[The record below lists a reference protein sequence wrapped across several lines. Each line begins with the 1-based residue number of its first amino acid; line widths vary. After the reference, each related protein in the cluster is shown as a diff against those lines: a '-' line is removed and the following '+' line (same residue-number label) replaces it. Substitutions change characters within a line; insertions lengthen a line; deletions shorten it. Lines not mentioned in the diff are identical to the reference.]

1 MKTTLLSIATFMV
14 LACNSHA
21 LRAQDL
27 GSAPQS
33 QSNSANLSSCATA
46 AFLILEQGKLAGVD
60 WVEYRASQV
69 HTRTILMQSRVI
81 DATIDLRPDQ
91 TAAHSSVVL
100 SIAGEAPEAPK
111 TRDLGQGS
119 IYLSD
124 MIVSSVEQAVARAR
138 VLNQPVSHVLATS
151 LYRDSPTDV
160 LVERVDGTDWTVTF
174 HNKSYRVLTDEHGCM
189 LSATLP
195 EYGVVIERRTDFT
208 VAQYPLWPPYAA
220 PPDGAYLASDVSIHV
235 PQGHTLAGTL
245 TMPLHGKLVPA
256 AVLITGL
263 SPAERNGGS
272 PPWMPLRDLADALTR
287 AGIAV
292 LRVDDRGIG
301 KSTGDHAPSTTFDE
315 ADDVQTEVAWLR
327 AQPGIDPKRIALV
340 GYSEGGLIDLIVA
353 SKDLS
358 IAAIV
363 SLDGSGVPGAQL
375 AREQTEQS
383 VLHDPSIP
391 AADREK
397 EVEKELAE
405 PMTPRESVFITID
418 PLLYAGR
425 VHCPALILHGG
436 SDLTVPIRSAE
447 KIASAIRS
455 NGNSDV
461 TVRIIPAV
469 SHSMLPDPVG
479 PGSGWVYLPAFATSP
494 QLLDVMTH
502 WAATR
507 LLTSS
512 RKDMQR

>member
-21 LRAQDL
+21 LRAQDR

-33 QSNSANLSSCATA
+33 QSNSANLSSCGPA
-46 AFLILEQGKLAGVD
+46 ALLILEQGKLAGVD
-60 WVEYRASQV
+60 WVEHVGSTV
-69 HTRTILMQSRVI
+69 HTRSILTQSIAI
-81 DATIDLRPDQ
+81 DATVDLRADQ
-91 TAAHSSVVL
+91 TAAHSSVVVTA
-100 SIAGEAPEAPK
+100 AGEKPGEPVQ
-111 TRDLGQGS
+111 RDPGQGS

-138 VLNQPVSHVLATS
+138 VLGGRVEHVTGKS
-151 LYRDSPTDV
+151 LFSDSSTDM
-160 LVERVDGTDWTVTF
+160 LVERIDDTDWTVSF
-174 HNKSYRVLTDEHGCM
+174 RNKNYRVLTDSKGCM
-189 LSATLP
+189 VSAALP
-195 EYGVVIERRTDFT
+195 EYGVVIERRTDFSPEE
-208 VAQYPLWPPYAA
+208 YPLWPAYVA
-220 PPDGAYLASDVSIHV
+220 PPDGAYTASDAKIPA
-235 PQGHTLAGTL
+235 PQGHVLAGTL
-245 TMPLHGKLVPA
+245 TRPRAGKLVPA

-263 SPAERNGGS
+263 SPAERNGGR

-287 AGIAV
+287 TGIAV

-301 KSTGDHAPSTTFDE
+301 KSTGDHAPSTTYDE

-327 AQPGIDPKRIALV
+327 TQPGIDPKRIALV

-375 AREQTEQS
+375 AREQTEEA
-383 VLHDPSIP
+383 VLHDPFVP

-405 PMTPRESVFITID
+405 PMTPRESVFLTID

-425 VHCPALILHGG
+425 VHCPVLILQGG
-436 SDLTVPIRSAE
+436 SDITVPIRSAE
-447 KIASAIRS
+447 KIANAIRN
-455 NGNSDV
+455 NGNYDV

-469 SHSMLPDPVG
+469 SHSMLPDPLG
-479 PGSGWVYLPAFATSP
+479 PASGWLYLPAFATSP
-494 QLLDVMTH
+494 QLLDVMTN
-502 WAATR
+502 WAAMH
-507 LLTSS
+507 LLTSNT
-512 RKDMQR
+512 KDMQR